1 MTLAIARDRYG
12 ACPRCT
18 PITWHDGPCPFWG
31 EATERERS
39 VPCSSCRRPT
49 FRNDA
54 QCSRCAA
61 SLPGRARDR
70 GQGAPPHPA
79 PTPLTAAERAARN
92 ERTAA
97 AVERV
102 LAVSALDWPV
112 QAPQAPRPV
121 R

>member
-1 MTLAIARDRYG
+1 M
-12 ACPRCT
+12 
-18 PITWHDGPCPFWG
+18 
-31 EATERERS
+31 RERP
-39 VPCSSCRRPT
+39 VPCKNATLREFVAGRHRT
-49 FRNDA
+49 FNEDA
-54 QCSRCAA
+54 VCDRCAA

-70 GQGAPPHPA
+70 GQGTPPHPA
-79 PTPLTAAERAARN
+79 PTHLTAAERAARN